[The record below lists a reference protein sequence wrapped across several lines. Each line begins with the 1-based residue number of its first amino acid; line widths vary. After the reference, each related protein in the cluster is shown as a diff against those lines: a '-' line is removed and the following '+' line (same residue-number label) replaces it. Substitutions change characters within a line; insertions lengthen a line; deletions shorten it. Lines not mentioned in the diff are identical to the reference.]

1 MSSWNL
7 RVTNTT
13 LRKSSWGKQEKSIQ
27 EKFEEIANAD
37 GEVTKEAWVAKY
49 GEGSAAEFDL
59 VDVDHSGGVDSAEF
73 LASEVEI
80 ANCDHGCHAYWN
92 KWYKETVPDTWDQ
105 LQIEI
110 LSGLTVAIAQ
120 IPEALAFAML
130 ADIAPISGLYAV
142 FILGLVTAA
151 FGGRPA
157 MISGATGALAV
168 VYPHLL
174 NDNPVE
180 YLYAALILM
189 GAIEMIVAALGW
201 PKYIAII
208 PEPVMVG
215 FVNGLAIVIGMAQIG
230 AFKYKKEGETEKQWV
245 SDSMLWYMLLEMVIA
260 VFIIHFW
267 PKVPK
272 IGAII
277 PPPLIAIVFVTLLE
291 HMADL
296 GTRTIKDVGDVSGSF
311 PSFNVP
317 DVDWDKSD
325 VWGTII
331 FQAIIFSCI
340 GLTESLMTAQLL
352 DKLTE
357 TKGNGVHE
365 AMAQG
370 VGNLLCGFFGGMGG
384 CAMIGQSQINVRNG
398 SRMRLSGIVAA
409 VTVIIIVLAAHALIN
424 LIPVAA
430 LVGVMVIV
438 VVNTFDWNT
447 FRYLRRL
454 PGSEGFVIVLVTAVT
469 VYTGDLAIAVACGVT
484 ATCIAYCWNDGNLT
498 FKISSEVWNGP
509 NGQKA
514 KLYTPLGRLY
524 FTSRKP
530 FEDAVSGE
538 MDPFNVTLNFKNCKW
553 EDFTALCSLAELVQ
567 GYANK
572 DKMLWLSNV
581 DESSLLVMR
590 EAGTT
595 TGLFKCGHVIP
606 AGAEEK
612 TMTKIHK
619 TNTNKLVCARDGS
632 AIPAGTL
639 VVGLT
644 NMMENGAYY
653 TDWYTLSCPE
663 AVEALAKM
671 DLSSKEIF
679 CAEQA
684 ELTCTELMDLG
695 MCINNDGFEDCRD
708 FDASVNNGLA
718 DLSPEDKAQLAT
730 PVEPMATIHVNEETE
745 FKMEELPATEEDRA
759 CRTGC

>member
-1 MSSWNL
+1 MSSWNI
-7 RVTNTT
+7 RATNTT
-13 LRKSSWGKQEKSIQ
+13 LRKSSWGNTDKSIQ

-59 VDVDHSGGVDSAEF
+59 VDVDHSGGVDASEF
-73 LASEVEI
+73 FASEVHI
-80 ANCDHGCHAYWN
+80 ANCDNGCHGYWN
-92 KWYKETVPDTWDQ
+92 KWYKETIPDTWDQ
-105 LQIEI
+105 TQIEI
-110 LSGLTVAIAQ
+110 LSGLTVAVAQ

-142 FILGLVTAA
+142 FILGLITAA

-174 NDNPVE
+174 DSHSVE

-208 PEPVMVG
+208 PEPVMIG

-230 AFKYKKEGETEKQWV
+230 AFQYKPTGSTSKVWV
-245 SDSMLWYMLLEMVIA
+245 SDSVLWYMLLEVVIA

-277 PPPLIAIVFVTLLE
+277 PPPLIAIVLVTLLE
-291 HMADL
+291 HMCSLD
-296 GTRTIKDVGDVSGSF
+296 TRTIEDVGDVSGSF
-311 PSFNVP
+311 PSFRVP
-317 DVDWDKSD
+317 DVDWDKGD

-331 FQAIIFSCI
+331 LQAIIFSCI
-340 GLTESLMTAQLL
+340 GLTESLMTVQLL

-384 CAMIGQSQINVRNG
+384 CAMIGQSQINVKNG
-398 SRMRLSGIVAA
+398 SRSRLSGIIAA
-409 VTVIIIVLAAHALIN
+409 VTVLIIVLAMYPLIN

-438 VVNTFDWNT
+438 VVNTFDWNS

-454 PGSEGFVIVLVTAVT
+454 PGSEGFVIILVTAVT

-484 ATCIAYCWNDGNLT
+484 ATCIAYCWNDGMET
-498 FKISSEVWNGP
+498 FKISSEVTEGP
-509 NGQKA
+509 NGQKC
-514 KLYTPLGRLY
+514 KLYLPVGRLY

-530 FEDAVSGE
+530 FEDAVAGE
-538 MDPFNVTLNFKNCKW
+538 MDPQNVTLSFKNCKW

-572 DKMLWLSNV
+572 DKMLWLSDV

-595 TGLFKCGHVIP
+595 SGLFKCGHVIP
-606 AGAEEK
+606 AGAEEQTFVK
-612 TMTKIHK
+612 LHK
-619 TNTNKLVCARDGS
+619 TNTNKMVCARDGS
-632 AIPAGTL
+632 AIEAGTL

-644 NMMENGAYY
+644 SKMETGAYY

-663 AVEALAKM
+663 AVEAVAKM
-671 DLSSKEIF
+671 DLSSKELF
-679 CAEQA
+679 CADQA

-708 FDASVNNGLA
+708 FEASVNYGLA
-718 DLSPEDKAQLAT
+718 DLSPEDKALLAT
-730 PVEPMATIHVNEETE
+730 PAEPMTTIQVEGTE
-745 FKMEELPATEEDRA
+745 MEEVPKTDAEARA